1 MLTAADAALYGM
13 SVVMAG
19 VVGVWAWLLWSMV
32 ESHRKTPRLA
42 GMQAGAGGGGGGGG
56 TEAAPDREP
65 AGGAAAAAGQVPR
78 ISVILPARN
87 EERYV
92 GRCLDSLAAQDYPD
106 YEVVA
111 VDDSSDDG
119 TGRILSDRAASDPR
133 IVHVRARPKPAG
145 WMGKNWACMEGYA
158 RASGSLLLFTDADT
172 FHSPRAMSL
181 AAAALI
187 GRGLDA
193 FTVIPRLVCT
203 DAWTR
208 ATLPVISTF
217 LHTRFSALRVNDPT
231 KKTGYFFGSFFIMRR
246 EAYEAVGTH
255 EGVRGE
261 IIEDGA
267 LGRRVKESGRPMM
280 MALGDDAV
288 DAVWAR
294 DRRTLWDAL
303 KRLMVPLYLQDRRS
317 AAGVMAAVAVLLL
330 LPFALL
336 GASAAALA
344 WGGMGAVGGID
355 GGGGGEAWRLVG
367 ESTAL
372 HALLALSL
380 AASCMVY
387 AGAAVEAAVL
397 RVGLRYALLGPA
409 GCAMVVLGFQAGMV
423 QARRDGAVSW
433 RGRSYSASDHA
444 AGSGSIRV

>member
-1 MLTAADAALYGM
+1 MLTAADAALYGL
-13 SVVMAG
+13 SVAMAG
-19 VVGVWAWLLWSMV
+19 VAGTWAWLLWSMV

-42 GMQAGAGGGGGGGG
+42 RMQGKGGADPKAGAAAGGGAAQGGGGGGGG
-56 TEAAPDREP
+56 
-65 AGGAAAAAGQVPR
+65 GGPEAAAASRPM

-92 GRCLDSLAAQDYPD
+92 GRCLDSLSAQDYPN

-111 VDDSSDDG
+111 VDDSSEDA
-119 TGRILSDRAASDPR
+119 TGRIMSGRAAADPR

-181 AAAALI
+181 AAGALL

-193 FTVIPRLVCT
+193 FTLIPRLVCK

-217 LHTRFSALRVNDPT
+217 LHTRFSALRVNDPS
-231 KKTGYFFGSFFIMRR
+231 KKTGYFFGSFFMMRR

-303 KRLMVPLYLQDRRS
+303 KRLMVPLCLQDKRS
-317 AAGVMAAVAVLLL
+317 AAGVMAAVSVLLA

-336 GASAAALA
+336 AASAAALA
-344 WGGMGAVGGID
+344 GGALAGGAWQAGAAAD
-355 GGGGGEAWRLVG
+355 GA
-367 ESTAL
+367 AL
-372 HALLALSL
+372 HALLAASL

-387 AGAAVEAAVL
+387 ACAAFEAAAL

-409 GCAMVVLGFQAGMV
+409 GCAMVVLGFQAGMM

-433 RGRSYSASDHA
+433 RGRRYSASDHA
-444 AGSGSIRV
+444 DSGSIRV

>member
-1 MLTAADAALYGM
+1 MLTAFDAVLYGL
-13 SVVMAG
+13 STVMAG
-19 VVGVWAWLLWSMV
+19 TVGVWAWLLWSMV

-42 GMQAGAGGGGGGGG
+42 RMQAGAGGSGP
-56 TEAAPDREP
+56 AA
-65 AGGAAAAAGQVPR
+65 GAARPR

-87 EERYV
+87 EEEYV

-111 VDDSSDDG
+111 VDDSSSDG
-119 TGRILSDRAASDPR
+119 TGRILSERAASDPR

-193 FTVIPRLVCT
+193 FTVIPRLVCR

-217 LHTRFSALRVNDPT
+217 LHTRFSALRVNDPA
-231 KKTGYFFGSFFIMRR
+231 KKTGYFFGSFFVMRR
-246 EAYEAVGTH
+246 EAYEAVGMH

-303 KRLMVPLYLQDRRS
+303 KRLMVPLYLQDRGS
-317 AAGVMAAVAVLLL
+317 AAAVMAAVAVLLL

-344 WGGMGAVGGID
+344 WAGAWA
-355 GGGGGEAWRLVG
+355 GGGA
-367 ESTAL
+367 AL
-372 HALLALSL
+372 HALFALSL
-380 AASCMVY
+380 AASCTVY
-387 AGAAVEAAVL
+387 AGAAVEAAAL

-409 GCAMVVLGFQAGMV
+409 GCAMVVLGFQAGMM

-433 RGRSYSASDHA
+433 RGRRYSASDYA
-444 AGSGSIRV
+444 DSGSIRV